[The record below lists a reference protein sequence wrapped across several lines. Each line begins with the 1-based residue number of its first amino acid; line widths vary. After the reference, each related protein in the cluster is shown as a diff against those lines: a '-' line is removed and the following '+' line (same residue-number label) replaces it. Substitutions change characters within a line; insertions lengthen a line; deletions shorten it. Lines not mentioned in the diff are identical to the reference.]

1 MKKLLSL
8 LLLGLA
14 FLSSCEYPDG
24 LWDPM
29 KWKTNIPKLKS
40 NHIEVPNTGG
50 TYTLKCKNY
59 GSFWIFAV
67 NGILIRGEE
76 CANRVTGEWYVIN
89 IEKNIMTVN
98 ILPNNGDNNRILDVR
113 LSAGDI
119 FSTFIFEQSKAE
131 SVRFS

>member
-1 MKKLLSL
+1 MKKLLFL
-8 LLLGLA
+8 LLLGFVL
-14 FLSSCEYPDG
+14 LCSCVEPDG

-40 NHIEVPNTGG
+40 NHIEVPSAGG

-59 GSFWIFAV
+59 SSFWIFAV
-67 NGILIRGEE
+67 NDTLIRDEE
-76 CANRVTGEWYVIN
+76 CASRVTGEWYVIN

-113 LSAGDI
+113 LTAGDI
-119 FSTFIFEQSKAE
+119 FSTFIFEQSK
-131 SVRFS
+131 SGGF